1 MANGTTDNTVY
12 GPDLSLTPSQQSLL
26 RTALSSNTP
35 DTSVSKGA
43 SNKNISLNDLNAI
56 GSSGSML
63 PVQQDTGLQSDSIYQ
78 SPDLADPFNLDS
90 TPFIDGHDLEDA
102 NFDWDDTEEQ
112 LFGDLPG
119 ESALGNGIHEK
130 RKNNDDGEIEDGKNK
145 RHEGN
150 EKNSK
155 KPGRKPLNS
164 SEPTTKRKAQ
174 NRAAQRAFRERKER
188 HLKDLEAKV
197 EDLEKASEATN
208 HENGRLRATVDRL
221 NSEVKEYRQ
230 RLSLTAPSYSPPR
243 TQAPQYQIQNPDSD
257 FQFALPRFGDL
268 PGSTFMSNG
277 SLTKTS
283 SPNKGP
289 LSTSS
294 GNVPVVSRAGS
305 SNSSKGRS
313 LTNNAVSPTNSN
325 IGTTQSSVSMGAMQ
339 ASPTAFQSNGMDDLS
354 RLFSPSIIASV
365 SRNNSTDYT
374 FPSTT
379 QPASSTIK
387 QTEVNSPTDS
397 NPTTVANRASTT
409 SMTGS
414 PSVSSVS
421 HAGALDSSCGT
432 TPEPSADTQDQRKP
446 SEGTLRT
453 INEESAPSSDE
464 KRKFC
469 GKWANSC
476 GDSTNPVPRDLSQPE
491 SGIAHTSNIDRSPV
505 ADINGI
511 DWMARQNGGNFDPIL
526 FGDYRDTQNDLFS
539 NDFFTDAFLSQDF
552 STPFNIP
559 EDVSVVESSKEAKKD
574 LMQQVEERQNADYD
588 EVVPGNATQ
597 FLHCDKLWLVPALAL
612 VHGSTNLLRDRLQQ
626 SEKAQSGEIEG
637 LCAQLK
643 AKAKCSGT
651 GPVIEQK
658 HVDAILGPPPDE
670 QRDFLKM
677 FK

>member
-1 MANGTTDNTVY
+1 MANGTIDNTVY

-35 DTSVSKGA
+35 DTSVSKGVPPT
-43 SNKNISLNDLNAI
+43 NISPNDLSAV
-56 GSSGSML
+56 GSSGNML
-63 PVQQDTGLQSDSIYQ
+63 PVQHDTGLQSDSIYQ
-78 SPDLADPFNLDS
+78 SPDLPDSFNLDS
-90 TPFIDGHDLEDA
+90 TPFIDGHDFEDA
-102 NFDWDDTEEQ
+102 NFDWDDSEEQ

-130 RKNNDDGEIEDGKNK
+130 RKNNDDGETEDGKNK

-221 NSEVKEYRQ
+221 NNEVKEYRQ

-243 TQAPQYQIQNPDSD
+243 TQASQRQNQNSDSD
-257 FQFALPRFGDL
+257 FQFAFPRFGDL

-283 SPNKGP
+283 TSNKGP
-289 LSTSS
+289 LRTSS

-305 SNSSKGRS
+305 STSSKGK
-313 LTNNAVSPTNSN
+313 SPTNNGASPANSN
-325 IGTTQSSVSMGAMQ
+325 MGATQNSFSMGAIQ
-339 ASPTAFQSNGMDDLS
+339 ASPTAFQGTGMDDFS
-354 RLFSPSIIASV
+354 GLFSPSIIASV

-374 FPSTT
+374 FPTT
-379 QPASSTIK
+379 TRPASSTTK
-387 QTEVNSPTDS
+387 PTEVNSPTDS
-397 NPTTVANRASTT
+397 NPTTIANRASTT

-414 PSVSSVS
+414 PSVSSIS
-421 HAGALDSSCGT
+421 HAGLDSSCGT

-453 INEESAPSSDE
+453 INEESTLSSDE

-491 SGIAHTSNIDRSPV
+491 SGIAPSSNVAMSPI

-511 DWMARQNGGNFDPIL
+511 DWMARQNGGQFDPV
-526 FGDYRDTQNDLFS
+526 FGDYRDTHNDLFS
-539 NDFFTDAFLSQDF
+539 NDFFSDAFLSQDF
-552 STPFNIP
+552 STPFNVP
-559 EDVSVVESSKEAKKD
+559 EDISPVEPTKEPKKN

-597 FLHCDKLWLVPALAL
+597 FLRCDKLWLVSALAF
-612 VHGSTNLLRDRLQQ
+612 VHGSINLLRDRLQH
-626 SEKAQSGEIEG
+626 SEKAQSGDIEG

-658 HVDAILGPPPDE
+658 DVDAILGPPPDE